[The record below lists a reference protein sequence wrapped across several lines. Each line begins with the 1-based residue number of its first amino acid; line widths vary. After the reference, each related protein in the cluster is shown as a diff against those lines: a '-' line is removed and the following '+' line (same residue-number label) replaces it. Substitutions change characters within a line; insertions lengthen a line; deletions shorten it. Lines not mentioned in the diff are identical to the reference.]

1 MCLLVDS
8 VRMSGGKN
16 ISNLSK
22 EELEKYQHSPETEL
36 SLLVLKSSERK
47 EFDELKAYLQVWQ
60 NQENKNPPYPTD
72 RVFTGLWLTPW
83 QNRCLVY

>member
-60 NQENKNPPYPTD
+60 NQEKIKTLPTQQIGFLQAYGS
-72 RVFTGLWLTPW
+72 RCGKTG
-83 QNRCLVY
+83 V